1 MGPGDAW
8 WMAPSPKD
16 RPAEDSPQKKGVEKG
31 GSIKIGFKEASPA
44 IPSCLEFP
52 KWPKANTPT
61 CLPSS
66 V

>member
-1 MGPGDAW
+1 MDG
-8 WMAPSPKD
+8 SF
-16 RPAEDSPQKKGVEKG
+16 PQTKTGLPRTPHKEKGVEKG